1 MAKALDCRFVF
12 LDHISIVISDQ
23 SNGDERKAIDEIV
36 TKLRMIVQ
44 ETGITLFAVSH
55 LRRPDGKGHEEGA
68 ATSLAQL
75 RGSAAIGQLDDMV
88 IGLER
93 HAQADDPIERNTTRL
108 RVVKNRY
115 SGETGPACAV
125 LYDKFTGRMTEL
137 METL

>member
-1 MAKALDCRFVF
+1 
-12 LDHISIVISDQ
+12 
-23 SNGDERKAIDEIV
+23 
-36 TKLRMIVQ
+36 
-44 ETGITLFAVSH
+44 
-55 LRRPDGKGHEEGA
+55 
-68 ATSLAQL
+68 
-75 RGSAAIGQLDDMV
+75 MV